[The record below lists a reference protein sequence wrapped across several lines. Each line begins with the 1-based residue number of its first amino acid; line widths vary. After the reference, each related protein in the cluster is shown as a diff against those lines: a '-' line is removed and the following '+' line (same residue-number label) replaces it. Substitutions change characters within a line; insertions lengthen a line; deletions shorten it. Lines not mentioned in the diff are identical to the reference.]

1 MVTNKNSDVTHDADA
16 VTSFRVDI
24 PQVAIDDLKRRL
36 AATRWPDRETVGD
49 RGQGVPLGLMTSLLS
64 RWQDKYDWRK
74 FEDRINQFPQFRTN
88 IDGLGIHFLH
98 VRSRHQN
105 ALPIILTHSWPG
117 SIIEFLNAIGP
128 LVDPEAHGGKA
139 EDAFH
144 VVIPSLPGHGFSDKP
159 SEP

>member
-105 ALPIILTHSWPG
+105 ALPIILTHVTLEESSKRFSQQTAANSGQNKIWATVAKCAEPLA
-117 SIIEFLNAIGP
+117 IEKGN
-128 LVDPEAHGGKA
+128 
-139 EDAFH
+139 
-144 VVIPSLPGHGFSDKP
+144 
-159 SEP
+159 